1 MKKLSNKR
9 PLRGAD
15 LWHLAIAKTIQNQ
28 LPELQLL
35 TYDSRLKAAVQG
47 EGMEPKLADYSKRQI

>member
-1 MKKLSNKR
+1 MKKLSIKW

-47 EGMEPKLADYSKRQI
+47 EGMEPKLAD